1 MADYIFVPNKPN
13 IHKLTKTWNSPVGRF
28 IVRKTNDVAFYSR
41 RFAPSP
47 GGPGHGRTKIN
58 FATGELSKSIIVRK
72 GKTNGGELEGRVV
85 AIPKHAIF
93 VHEGTAPHVIK
104 AKNAPAL
111 VFYWHRV
118 GKVVM
123 FDSVNHPGNP
133 TDPFLLKGLRRT
145 FNRS

>member
-1 MADYIFVPNKPN
+1 MADHIFVPNKPA
-13 IHKLTKTWNSPVGRF
+13 IHRVTKSWAGPVGRF
-28 IVRKTNDVAFYSR
+28 IIRKTTDTAFYSR
-41 RFAPSP
+41 RFSPSP

-58 FATGELSKSIIVRK
+58 FSKGNLSKNIVTTR
-72 GKTNGGELEGRVV
+72 GRSNGGELEGRVI
-85 AIPKHAIF
+85 ALPKHAIF
-93 VHEGTAPHVIK
+93 VHEGTAPHIIK

-133 TDPFLLKGLRRT
+133 PDPFLLKGLRRT
-145 FNRS
+145 FNRQ